1 MIIYNV
7 TVNIEKSIHDE
18 WLIWIKNHIPQVLAT
33 GKFTDAKLTKV
44 LVEEEMEGTTYA
56 IQYRAKSRK
65 ALDSYYKNDADKL
78 NQDGLLKFADKM
90 LTFRTELEIIDE
102 YSIIDHSECL

>member
-1 MIIYNV
+1 MLYN
-7 TVNIEKSIHDE
+7 TEQN
-18 WLIWIKNHIPQVLAT
+18 LA
-33 GKFTDAKLTKV
+33 
-44 LVEEEMEGTTYA
+44 E
-56 IQYRAKSRK
+56 

-102 YSIIDHSECL
+102 YSITHH

>member
-1 MIIYNV
+1 M
-7 TVNIEKSIHDE
+7 
-18 WLIWIKNHIPQVLAT
+18 
-33 GKFTDAKLTKV
+33 
-44 LVEEEMEGTTYA
+44 LVEEEMGGTTYA
-56 IQYRAKSRK
+56 IQYRAKSRE

-102 YSIIDHSECL
+102 YSIKHH